1 MNSIPLLDLPS
12 LALVLIG
19 TVLATLLRC
28 GWVDARLALH
38 ALAQLFTARFDAVH
52 ARAELAI
59 QIQEIEEDGLVRAEP
74 HHFGDGEFDEM
85 TDALLLTRSI
95 QALHESHEDHRARR
109 IEASRRAVVVLVCA
123 AELAPVFGLVG
134 TLVALGRLS
143 STVASSGDFAGAIG
157 MAVATTLYGLVAAN
171 FLFAPLAA
179 MISRRADAEDR
190 AREGLIAWLSAAL
203 EASCR
208 LHPEPARS
216 AA

>member
-1 MNSIPLLDLPS
+1 MNGIPLLDLPS
-12 LALVLIG
+12 LALVLVG
-19 TVLATLLRC
+19 TMLATLMRC
-28 GWVDARLALH
+28 GWADTRHALR
-38 ALAQLFTARFDAVH
+38 ALAQLFSARFDAAH

-59 QIQEIEEDGLVRAEP
+59 QVQEIDEDGLLRAEP

-85 TDALLLTRSI
+85 TDALIRTRSI

-109 IEASRRAVVVLVCA
+109 MEASHRAVVVLVSA

-143 STVASSGDFAGAIG
+143 STVASTGNFAGAIG

-179 MISRRADAEDR
+179 MISRRAESEDR
-190 AREGLIAWLSAAL
+190 AREGLIAWLSAAI
-203 EASCR
+203 ETSCR
-208 LHPEPARS
+208 KEREPARS
-216 AA
+216 GA

>member
-1 MNSIPLLDLPS
+1 MNGIPLLDLPS
-12 LALVLIG
+12 LALVLVG
-19 TVLATLLRC
+19 TVMATILRC
-28 GWVDARLALH
+28 GWADTRLALR
-38 ALAQLFTARFDAVH
+38 ALGQLFTARFDPAH
-52 ARAELAI
+52 ARAELAV
-59 QIQEIEEDGLVRAEP
+59 QVQEIDEDGLLRAEP

-85 TDALLLTRSI
+85 TDALIRTRSI

-109 IEASRRAVVVLVCA
+109 METSHRAVVVLVSA
-123 AELAPVFGLVG
+123 AELSPVFGLVG

-143 STVASSGDFAGAIG
+143 SVVAATGDFAGAIG

-179 MISRRADAEDR
+179 MVSRRAESEDR
-190 AREGLIAWLSAAL
+190 ARESLIAWLSAAI

-208 LHPEPARS
+208 KDREQARN

>member
-85 TDALLLTRSI
+85 TDALLRTRSI

>member
-1 MNSIPLLDLPS
+1 MNGIPLLDLPS
-12 LALVLIG
+12 LALVLVG
-19 TVLATLLRC
+19 TVLATVLRC
-28 GWVDARLALH
+28 GWADTRLALN
-38 ALAQLFTARFDAVH
+38 ALAQLFSARFDAAH

-59 QIQEIEEDGLVRAEP
+59 QVQEIDADGLLRAEP

-85 TDALLLTRSI
+85 TDALIRTRSI

-109 IEASRRAVVVLVCA
+109 IEGSRRAVVVLVSA

-134 TLVALGRLS
+134 TLVALGQLT
-143 STVASSGDFAGAIG
+143 STVASTGNFAGAIG

-179 MISRRADAEDR
+179 MISRRAEAEDR
-190 AREGLIAWLSAAL
+190 ARESLIAWLSAAI

-208 LHPEPARS
+208 RERESVRS

>member
-1 MNSIPLLDLPS
+1 MNGIPLLDLPS
-12 LALVLIG
+12 LGIVLVG
-19 TVLATLLRC
+19 TMVATVLRC
-28 GWVDARLALH
+28 GWADARIALQ
-38 ALAQLFTARFDAVH
+38 ALAQLFSARFDAVR

-59 QIQEIEEDGLVRAEP
+59 QVQEIEADGLLRAAP

-85 TDALLLTRSI
+85 TDALIRTRSI

-109 IEASRRAVVVLVCA
+109 MEAAHRAVTVLVSA
-123 AELAPVFGLVG
+123 AELSPVFGLVG

-143 STVASSGDFAGAIG
+143 STVASTGNFAGAIG

-179 MISRRADAEDR
+179 AISRRANAEDR
-190 AREGLIAWLSAAL
+190 AREGLIAWLSAAI

-208 LHPEPARS
+208 KDGEQARS

>member
-1 MNSIPLLDLPS
+1 MNAIPLLDLPS
-12 LALVLIG
+12 LALVLAG
-19 TVLATLLRC
+19 TALATLLRC
-28 GWVDARLALH
+28 GWADVRLALH
-38 ALAQLFTARFDAVH
+38 ALAQLFSARFDAVH

-59 QIQEIEEDGLVRAEP
+59 QVQEIEEDGLVRAEP

-85 TDALLLTRSI
+85 TDALLRTRSI

-109 IEASRRAVVVLVCA
+109 IEASRRAVVVLVSA

-179 MISRRADAEDR
+179 MISRRAEAEDR
-190 AREGLIAWLSAAL
+190 AREGLIVWLSAAI

-208 LHPEPARS
+208 RHPEPARS
-216 AA
+216 VA

>member
-1 MNSIPLLDLPS
+1 MNGIPVLDLPS
-12 LALVLIG
+12 LALVLVG

-28 GWVDARLALH
+28 GWADTRLALR

-59 QIQEIEEDGLVRAEP
+59 QVQEIEEDGLLRAEP

-85 TDALLLTRSI
+85 TDALIRSRSI

-109 IEASRRAVVVLVCA
+109 MEASHRAVVVLVSA

-143 STVASSGDFAGAIG
+143 SVVASTGDFAGAIG

-179 MISRRADAEDR
+179 MISRRAEAEDR
-190 AREGLIAWLSAAL
+190 AREGLIAWLSAAI
-203 EASCR
+203 ESSCR
-208 LHPEPARS
+208 KDREPARS

>member
-85 TDALLLTRSI
+85 TDALLRTRSI
-95 QALHESHEDHRARR
+95 QALHESHEDHLARR

-179 MISRRADAEDR
+179 MISRRAVAEDR

>member
-1 MNSIPLLDLPS
+1 MNAIPLLDLPA
-12 LALVLIG
+12 LALVLVG

-28 GWVDARLALH
+28 GWADTRLALR
-38 ALAQLFTARFDAVH
+38 AVAQLFAERFDAVH

-59 QIQEIEEDGLVRAEP
+59 QVQEIEEDGLVRAEA

-85 TDALLLTRSI
+85 TDALIRTRSI

-109 IEASRRAVVVLVCA
+109 MEAAHRAVTVLVSA
-123 AELAPVFGLVG
+123 AELSPVFGLVG

-143 STVASSGDFAGAIG
+143 STVASTGNFAGAIG

-179 MISRRADAEDR
+179 MISRRANSEDR
-190 AREGLIAWLSAAL
+190 ERESLIAWLSTAI
-203 EASCR
+203 ETSCR
-208 LHPEPARS
+208 KDRERART

>member
-1 MNSIPLLDLPS
+1 MNAIPLLDLPA
-12 LALVLIG
+12 LALVLVG
-19 TVLATLLRC
+19 TLVATVLRC
-28 GWVDARLALH
+28 GWADSRHALH
-38 ALAQLFTARFDAVH
+38 ALGQLLSQRFDAAR

-59 QIQEIEEDGLVRAEP
+59 QVQEIEEDGLVRALP

-85 TDALLLTRSI
+85 TDALLRTRSI

-109 IEASRRAVVVLVCA
+109 MEAAHRAVTVLVSA

-134 TLVALGRLS
+134 TLVGLSQLS
-143 STVASSGDFAGAIG
+143 STLASTGSFASAIG
-157 MAVATTLYGLVAAN
+157 MAVATTLYGLIAAN

-179 MISRRADAEDR
+179 AISRRANAEDR
-190 AREGLIAWLSAAL
+190 ARLELIAWLSSAI

-208 LHPEPARS
+208 KDGVPARN

>member
-1 MNSIPLLDLPS
+1 MNAIPLLDLPS
-12 LALVLIG
+12 LALVLAG
-19 TVLATLLRC
+19 TVLATVLRC
-28 GWVDARLALH
+28 GWADSRLALH
-38 ALAQLFTARFDAVH
+38 ALAQLFSARFDAVH

-59 QIQEIEEDGLVRAEP
+59 QVQEIEEDGLVRAEP

-85 TDALLLTRSI
+85 TDALIRTRSI

-109 IEASRRAVVVLVCA
+109 IESSRRAVVVLVNA

-134 TLVALGRLS
+134 TLVALGGLS
-143 STVASSGDFAGAIG
+143 GTVASTGDFAGAIG

-171 FLFAPLAA
+171 LVFAPLAA

-190 AREGLIAWLSAAL
+190 ARESLIAWLSTAI

-208 LHPEPARS
+208 RQSEPARNV
-216 AA
+216 A